1 MPSDGQSGTR
11 VEQVV
16 AAPAN
21 AQPTLQII
29 PGSVQHL
36 APYVIGLHKRT
47 LKIASTG
54 SGTTG
59 SGTPE
64 THLVVLTEGG
74 QQRHPVCGNS
84 VHLSSSASAD
94 DIHDMTLSNRQ

>member
-1 MPSDGQSGTR
+1 MMPSDGQSGTR

-16 AAPAN
+16 AADP
-21 AQPTLQII
+21 PTLQII

-74 QQRHPVCGNS
+74 QQRHPVAT
-84 VHLSSSASAD
+84 LYISAALRLLM
-94 DIHDMTLSNRQ
+94 IYMT